1 VNGSCVHLL
10 MAGGHKSVPLDVSGD
25 QMLCDLKSAVLLM
38 GSIPTPPTTTGIWSA
53 PIWYTSGYIRDPAFI
68 VAYSVGAL

>member
-1 VNGSCVHLL
+1 VPTKCTTKMQEAKVHEIRML
-10 MAGGHKSVPLDVSGD
+10 VPVF
-25 QMLCDLKSAVLLM
+25 
-38 GSIPTPPTTTGIWSA
+38 WSA